1 MDEQRVLLQRDQN
14 RDTEFGLQ
22 ELLQSNALLEFQNSG
37 KK

>member
-14 RDTEFGLQ
+14 RDTELGLKDC
-22 ELLQSNALLEFQNSG
+22 LRSNDPLDFKNSG